1 MGSAYLHLESLE
13 HQRCHNINL
22 HTKNFNFPVII
33 SAFECV
39 LPLEDGCLKS
49 FKYIFLFS
57 CVMSPSSGSCELRDR
72 PDELLLADLFIPFL
86 WVRGLTLYG
95 EMISLLV

>member
-1 MGSAYLHLESLE
+1 
-13 HQRCHNINL
+13 
-22 HTKNFNFPVII
+22 
-33 SAFECV
+33 
-39 LPLEDGCLKS
+39 
-49 FKYIFLFS
+49 
-57 CVMSPSSGSCELRDR
+57 MSPSSGSCELRDR

>member
-1 MGSAYLHLESLE
+1 M
-13 HQRCHNINL
+13 
-22 HTKNFNFPVII
+22 
-33 SAFECV
+33 
-39 LPLEDGCLKS
+39 EDRDLKS

-72 PDELLLADLFIPFL
+72 PEELADLFIPFL
-86 WVRGLTLYG
+86 WVGGLTLYR